1 MEDLPNLQNRQL
13 KARLE
18 SIATAGEILRVSLGG
33 TSLSA
38 AVRTLLLGL
47 SDLVPCRTLAL
58 FEVGPTT
65 LRELGRLVEGADA
78 PSGKE
83 ISLEETSEA
92 ILETLRL
99 HRHAMLD
106 AIPSLLEGAS
116 AGRAVLIPFEGR
128 LGGDLPADAGEA
140 IKASHLLWIDDPEAD
155 ALPAEILDT
164 LIALASQAGVLLT
177 GFRYRD
183 DLERTYSALREA
195 NQRLQRDIDR
205 ARLIQEGLLP
215 HGIPQIPGLEMDWR
229 YLPAEKVSGDYFDC
243 FPLDPDRPEG
253 SQCLVIADV
262 SGHGIS
268 ASMVM
273 VMFKVLLKREIRP
286 GRPLTEVL
294 RRLNKTLLEQV
305 GGLHFVTVFL
315 ATIDPVL
322 SSMEWCSA
330 GHCPQLLLKA
340 DGSVEELMADGVFVG
355 MFDDFLPESRL
366 APLAS
371 GDTLLLYTDGI
382 TEAEDPEGDLFGME
396 RVKGQLVASRK
407 APPKVVLDGL
417 LESMSRFEGGR
428 SRQDD
433 LTLVAVRT
441 L

>member
-1 MEDLPNLQNRQL
+1 MDDLQNLQTRQL

-47 SDLVPCRTLAL
+47 QDLVPCRALCL
-58 FEVGPTT
+58 FEVGPCA
-65 LRELGRLVEGADA
+65 LRELGRLVDGEESPSGPPMDLVDA
-78 PSGKE
+78 PKPV
-83 ISLEETSEA
+83 LEM
-92 ILETLRL
+92 LRL
-99 HRHAMLD
+99 HRHSMLD
-106 AIPSLLEGAS
+106 SAPSLVGGSLP
-116 AGRAVLIPFEGR
+116 GRAILIPFEGR
-128 LGGDLPADAGEA
+128 LGGALPENTGVALL
-140 IKASHLLWIDDPEAD
+140 ASHLLWIDEPEAST
-155 ALPAEILDT
+155 LPSDVLDT

-183 DLERTYSALREA
+183 DLERTYSALRDA
-195 NQRLQRDIDR
+195 NHRLQRDIDR
-205 ARLIQEGLLP
+205 AKLIQEGLLP
-215 HGIPQIPGLEMDWR
+215 HGIPRVPGLEMDWR

-243 FPLDPDRPEG
+243 FPIDPDLPDG
-253 SQCLVIADV
+253 PQCLVIADV

-286 GRPLTEVL
+286 DRSLTDVL

-305 GGLHFVTVFL
+305 GGIHFVTVFL
-315 ATIDPVL
+315 AAIDPVAG
-322 SSMEWCSA
+322 SMEWCSA
-330 GHCPQLLLKA
+330 GHCPQLILKA
-340 DGSVEELMADGVFVG
+340 DGSLEELMADGVFLG
-355 MFDDFLPESRL
+355 MFDEFLPESKI

-382 TEAEDPEGDLFGME
+382 TEAEDPDGELFGME
-396 RVKGQLVASRK
+396 RLRCQLSSLK
-407 APPKVVLDGL
+407 ESSPKQVLDGL
-417 LESMSRFEGGR
+417 LEAMLHFEGGR
-428 SRQDD
+428 ARQDD

-441 L
+441 D

>member
-1 MEDLPNLQNRQL
+1 MDDLHNLQTRQL

-33 TSLSA
+33 TSLAA

-47 SDLVPCRTLAL
+47 QEVVPCRALSL
-58 FEVGPTT
+58 FEVTSHS
-65 LRELGRLVEGADA
+65 LRELGRLVDGEDAGAGRVWELSEGGSPALDA
-78 PSGKE
+78 
-83 ISLEETSEA
+83 
-92 ILETLRL
+92 LRL

-106 AIPSLLEGAS
+106 SVRSLVDGAPD
-116 AGRAVLIPFEGR
+116 GRAIMIPFEGR
-128 LGGDLPADAGEA
+128 LGGALPESGEA
-140 IKASHLLWIDDPEAD
+140 LQASHLLWIDAPEAEE
-155 ALPAEILDT
+155 LPPEVLDT

-205 ARLIQEGLLP
+205 AKRIQEGLLP
-215 HGIPQIPGLEMDWR
+215 HGIPQIPGLDVDWR

-243 FPLDPDRPEG
+243 FPIDPDAPEG
-253 SQCLVIADV
+253 PQCLVIADV

-286 GRPLTEVL
+286 GRNLTDVL

-305 GGLHFVTVFL
+305 GGIHFVTVFL
-315 ATIDPVL
+315 ATIDPAKG
-322 SSMEWCSA
+322 SMEWCSA
-330 GHCPQLLLKA
+330 GHCPQMILKA
-340 DGSVEELMADGVFVG
+340 DGSVLELMADGVFVG
-355 MFDDFLPESRL
+355 MFEDFEPESQTT
-366 APLAS
+366 PLGL

-382 TEAEDPEGDLFGME
+382 TEAENPKGELFGEE
-396 RVKGQLVASRK
+396 RLRTELAQYGES
-407 APPKVVLDGL
+407 APKTLLDGL
-417 LESMSRFEGGR
+417 LVSMVAFEEGH

-433 LTLVAVRT
+433 LTLVAVRAV
-441 L
+441 